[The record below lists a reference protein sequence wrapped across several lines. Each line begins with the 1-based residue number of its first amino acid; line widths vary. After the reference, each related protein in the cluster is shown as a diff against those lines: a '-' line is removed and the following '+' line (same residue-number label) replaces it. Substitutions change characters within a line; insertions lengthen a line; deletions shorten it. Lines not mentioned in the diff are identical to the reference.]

1 MSQMTK
7 DLRFSIADLRL
18 AIVLNRQSKIGN
30 LFLIGN
36 QHSVTGRLSP
46 VI

>member
-18 AIVLNRQSKIGN
+18 AIVLDWQS
-30 LFLIGN
+30 LLIGN